1 MKSKLVGLA
10 AFCLAAFCV
19 TANAAAQSVEKPWSV
34 DASIGWDNSI
44 SGDFLAAGIG
54 EINGVPIVIQSTSFG
69 DVYGTGA
76 IWQFGVGYMLDAINE
91 VRGQFAYQRVGS
103 DAVTLGTAGL
113 STFVGTFDDYKV
125 STFDAGYRHYFAYP
139 DKKLRPYAGG
149 TIGVAIIPEI
159 DGIFAAPQ
167 AGIVRYQTD
176 LYDGTAAFS
185 FGVNG
190 GLLYELSPRFDVT
203 GQIGFRKNS
212 GLAEIDDL
220 EGTGLG
226 QINDKSA
233 RWTIPI
239 TFGVRFKFGGT
250 KP

>member
-1 MKSKLVGLA
+1 MRATFVKFA
-10 AFCLAAFCV
+10 AFCLSIVCV
-19 TANAAAQSVEKPWSV
+19 SADAAAQAPVESRWSV
-34 DASIGWDNSI
+34 DASIGWDNSV

-54 EINGVPIVIQSTSFG
+54 EIDGAPIVIQSTSFG

-76 IWQFGVGYMLDAINE
+76 LWQFGVGYAIDAINE
-91 VRGQFAYQRVGS
+91 VRGQFTYQRVGS

-113 STFVGTFDDYKV
+113 SSFVGTFDDYKV

-139 DKKLRPYAGG
+139 DMKLRPYAGA

-190 GLLYELSPRFDVT
+190 ALLYALSPQFDVNA
-203 GQIGFRKNS
+203 QIGLRHNS

-233 RWTIPI
+233 RWTLPI
-239 TFGVRFKFGGT
+239 TFGVRFKF
-250 KP
+250 

>member
-1 MKSKLVGLA
+1 VKSTLVGFA
-10 AFCLAAFCV
+10 AFCLGAVCLS
-19 TANAAAQSVEKPWSV
+19 TEAAAQQPVESRFSV

-54 EINGVPIVIQSTSFG
+54 ELEGLPIVIQSTTFG

-76 IWQFGVGYMLDAINE
+76 QWQFGVGYAIDAINE
-91 VRGQFAYQRVGS
+91 VRGQFTYQRVGS
-103 DAVTLGTAGL
+103 DVVTLGTAGV

-139 DKKLRPYAGG
+139 AEKLRPYAGA
-149 TIGVAIIPEI
+149 TLGVAIIPEI

-190 GLLYELSPRFDVT
+190 GLLYALSERFDVQA
-203 GQIGFRKNS
+203 QIGFRHNS

-226 QINDKSA
+226 QINDKST
-233 RWTIPI
+233 RWTLPI
-239 TFGVRFKFGGT
+239 TFGVRYKF
-250 KP
+250 

>member
-1 MKSKLVGLA
+1 VKSTFVRVA
-10 AFCLAAFCV
+10 AFCLSIVCLPAE
-19 TANAAAQSVEKPWSV
+19 AAAQAPVESRWSV
-34 DASIGWDNSI
+34 DASIGWDNSV

-54 EINGVPIVIQSTSFG
+54 ELEGAPIVIQSTSFG

-76 IWQFGVGYMLDAINE
+76 LWQFGAGYAIDAINE
-91 VRGQFAYQRVGS
+91 VRGQFTYQRVGS

-113 STFVGTFDDYKV
+113 SNFVGTFDDYKV
-125 STFDAGYRHYFAYP
+125 STFDAGFRHYFAYP
-139 DKKLRPYAGG
+139 DMKLRPYAGA

-159 DGIFAAPQ
+159 DGVFAAPQ

-190 GLLYELSPRFDVT
+190 GLLYALSPQFDVT
-203 GQIGFRKNS
+203 AQIGLRHNS

-226 QINDKSA
+226 DINDKSA
-233 RWTIPI
+233 RWTLPI
-239 TFGVRFKFGGT
+239 TFGVRFKF
-250 KP
+250 

>member
-1 MKSKLVGLA
+1 VKSTFVRVA
-10 AFCLAAFCV
+10 AFCLSIVCLPAE
-19 TANAAAQSVEKPWSV
+19 AAAQAPVESRWSV
-34 DASIGWDNSI
+34 DASIGWDNSV

-54 EINGVPIVIQSTSFG
+54 ELEGAPIVIQSTSFG

-76 IWQFGVGYMLDAINE
+76 LWQFGAGYAIDAINE
-91 VRGQFAYQRVGS
+91 VRGQFTYQRVGS

-113 STFVGTFDDYKV
+113 SNFVGTFDDYKV

-139 DKKLRPYAGG
+139 DMKLRPYAGA

-190 GLLYELSPRFDVT
+190 GLLYALSPQFDVT
-203 GQIGFRKNS
+203 AQIGLRHNS

-226 QINDKSA
+226 DINDKSA
-233 RWTIPI
+233 RWTLPI
-239 TFGVRFKFGGT
+239 TFGVRFKF
-250 KP
+250 